1 MLFDLAEQLR
11 SRENAGLYRR
21 RLTLESPQHT
31 RVSIAGR
38 EYLTFCSNDY
48 LGLAN
53 HPQLIEAIC
62 DGARQ
67 YGVGAG
73 ASHLISGHSS
83 AHHALENALA
93 HFTGFPRALLFS
105 TGYMANAGM
114 VTALIDRG
122 DAIFA
127 DKLNHASLNDAV
139 LRSRIKLIRYP
150 HLDLAVL
157 ERRLA
162 GSQARRKL
170 VMTDAVFS
178 MDGDIAPV
186 AGLLALC
193 DKYDAWLLLDDA
205 HGFGVLGRQGRG
217 VASHFN
223 LSSPRIIYMATLG
236 KAAGVFGAFVA
247 AQAEIIE
254 TLIQSARSYIYTT
267 ATPPLLSHALLRSL
281 ILIEQEEWRRERLSQ
296 LIVQLRQGLQSL
308 HWKLLPSVTPIQ
320 PLLIGSNDEA
330 LQLSRALRECGILV
344 PAIRPPTVPQGTA
357 RLRISL
363 SAAHSMEDVEQLVA
377 ALRELE
383 SNSWDLIKPV
393 RGEPDATTSHSTGL
407 SNNNSLVAGYVE
419 P

>member
-1 MLFDLAEQLR
+1 MLFDLAKQLR
-11 SRENAGLYRR
+11 SRENEGLRRR
-21 RLTLESPQHT
+21 RLILESSQHSHVT
-31 RVSIAGR
+31 IAGR
-38 EYLTFCSNDY
+38 EYLAFCSNDY

-53 HPQLIEAIC
+53 HPQLVEAVC

-73 ASHLISGHSS
+73 ASHLISGHSP
-83 AHHALENALA
+83 AHHALESALA
-93 HFTGFPRALLFS
+93 NFTGFPQALLFS
-105 TGYMANAGM
+105 TGYMANAGV
-114 VTALIDRG
+114 VTALIGRG
-122 DAIFA
+122 DAVFA

-139 LRSRIKLIRYP
+139 LHSRVKLIRYP
-150 HLDLAVL
+150 HLDLAAL

-162 GSQARRKL
+162 MSSARRKL

-178 MDGDIAPV
+178 MDGDMAPV
-186 AGLLALC
+186 VGLLALC

-217 VASHFN
+217 VVSHFN
-223 LSSPRIIYMATLG
+223 ISSSRIIYMATLG

-254 TLIQSARSYIYTT
+254 TLIQSASSYIYTT

-281 ILIEQEEWRRERLSQ
+281 TLIEQEEWRRERLSQ

-308 HWKLLPSVTPIQ
+308 RWKLMPSATPIQ
-320 PLLIGSNDEA
+320 PLIIGRNDEA
-330 LQLSRALRECGILV
+330 LQLSEALREHNILV
-344 PAIRPPTVPQGTA
+344 PAIRPPTVLQGTA

-363 SAAHSMEDVEQLVA
+363 SALHSTEDVDRLTA

-383 SNSWDLIKPV
+383 SNS
-393 RGEPDATTSHSTGL
+393 
-407 SNNNSLVAGYVE
+407 
-419 P
+419 